1 MHNIIVYVG
10 DNESTSKVSIN
21 SQQQSLPRTTEMLDH
36 KVCDFLSGDL
46 TEEINTF
53 NCSSGPI
60 TGQYVFVEG
69 QKDSGSFMLWMT
81 EVEVCGAC

>member
-10 DNESTSKVSIN
+10 DNDSTSKVSIN

-60 TGQYVFVEG
+60 TGRYVFVEG
-69 QKDSGSFMLWMT
+69 QKYSGSFMLWMT
-81 EVEVCGAC
+81 EVEVCGVC